1 MDKILHD
8 PKGLV
13 YSLWVMQDYVHE
25 PDENRNAAILVLV
38 KQAPC
43 LHPASVNPKPSEAL
57 APIREFP
64 KIGAPSLVP

>member
-8 PKGLV
+8 PEDLV
-13 YSLWVMQDYVHE
+13 YSLLWVMQDYVHQ

-57 APIREFP
+57 API
-64 KIGAPSLVP
+64 IGDPSLVP